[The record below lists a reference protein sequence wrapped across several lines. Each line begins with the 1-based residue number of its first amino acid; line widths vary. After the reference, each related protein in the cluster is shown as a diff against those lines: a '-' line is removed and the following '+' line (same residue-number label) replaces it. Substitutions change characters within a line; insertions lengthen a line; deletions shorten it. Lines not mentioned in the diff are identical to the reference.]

1 MSEANRHAQSKDPC
15 TPICARRPRGVLSAL
30 SEQRIGKGHEFTR
43 VTSALLVWVG
53 HSCPTPLTL
62 ILTLILRSAPG
73 PCNTVEERT
82 LQRRVKRSNEEP
94 GFSR

>member
-1 MSEANRHAQSKDPC
+1 MRSRKIRTPQSAPVGLGEFSPHC
-15 TPICARRPRGVLSAL
+15 RG
-30 SEQRIGKGHEFTR
+30 QRIGKGHEFTR

-62 ILTLILRSAPG
+62 ILTLILRSAHG
-73 PCNTVEERT
+73 PCNTVEEQT